1 MQANFTTPDLD
12 AVVSEIEIA
21 APRERV
27 FQALADATQLKR
39 WFSDPSCPVRLGEI
53 DARPGGGYRYLTEK
67 GTVVLNNM
75 SAFECQGEILELD
88 PPHILPLHVDCELA
102 RRRDLAHG
110 STLELTPKLGGT
122 QVKVTH
128 SAPQEPAQ
136 RAQGL
141 FRRVARRS
149 EDAKGIRR
157 AVNSRQTRLPLPLI
171 LFFRLSR

>member
-1 MQANFTTPDLD
+1 MQATSTTPDVE

-53 DARPGGGYRYLTEK
+53 DVRPGGRYRYLTEK

-102 RRRDLAHG
+102 RRGDLSHG

-122 QVKVTH
+122 HVKVTH
-128 SAPQEPAQ
+128 SARKDYSGGWPGVLKMLKEFAEQ
-136 RAQGL
+136 
-141 FRRVARRS
+141 
-149 EDAKGIRR
+149 
-157 AVNSRQTRLPLPLI
+157 
-171 LFFRLSR
+171 